1 MTKYGVCNI
10 SANTLSPCDGITFA
24 SSLVFCSKRLLKT
37 LKGQQRYRDPIQL
50 PTL

>member
-1 MTKYGVCNI
+1 MIKYGVCNI
-10 SANTLSPCDGITFA
+10 SANTLSPCNVITFA
-24 SSLVFCSKRLLKT
+24 SSLIFRSKCLLKT